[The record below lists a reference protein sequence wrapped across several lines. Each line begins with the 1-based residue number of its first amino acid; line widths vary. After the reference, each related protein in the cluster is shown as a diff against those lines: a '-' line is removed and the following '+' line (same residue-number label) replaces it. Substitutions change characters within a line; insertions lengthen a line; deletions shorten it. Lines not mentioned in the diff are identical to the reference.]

1 MNPLCRASRRAKAL
15 GYGMRSPPA
24 RARADDVFKDHQPS
38 ATGCEAR
45 RRGRE
50 RMMCSKTMSPTASPA
65 SRMKCSTP
73 PGSGAAAPLPPSP
86 RWGEAPDSRP
96 RRGQAGAKARRDAPP
111 SARTRAARPRMV
123 RAPVRRRAAHRDTP
137 PRWRAGQ
144 AVSGSNSSS
153 RSWGHPARKSRSW
166 RCQKAK
172 PPPTRRISKRSPAS
186 LRKAA

>member
-73 PGSGAAAPLPPSP
+73 PGSGAAVPLPPSP

-96 RRGQAGAKARRDAPP
+96 RRGQAGEGPGRDGPP
-111 SARTRAARPRMV
+111 SARARAARPRMV
-123 RAPVRRRAAHRDTP
+123 RAPVRRRASSHSSSMAR
-137 PRWRAGQ
+137 RSG
-144 AVSGSNSSS
+144 VSGSNSSS